1 MDNQNYKDLA
11 CKARDLYLLTQTM
24 QKIMLQMFFDEFMD
38 LDEKEEKLRNLQ
50 DDLPF

>member
-11 CKARDLYLLTQTM
+11 CKARDLYSLTLAM
-24 QKIMLQMFFDEFMD
+24 QKIMLQMFFDEFVE
-38 LDEKEEKLRNLQ
+38 LDEKEEKLRIRQ

>member
-1 MDNQNYKDLA
+1 MDDQNYKDLA
-11 CKARDLYLLTQTM
+11 CKARDLYSLTQAM

-38 LDEKEEKLRNLQ
+38 LDEKEEKQRLLQ